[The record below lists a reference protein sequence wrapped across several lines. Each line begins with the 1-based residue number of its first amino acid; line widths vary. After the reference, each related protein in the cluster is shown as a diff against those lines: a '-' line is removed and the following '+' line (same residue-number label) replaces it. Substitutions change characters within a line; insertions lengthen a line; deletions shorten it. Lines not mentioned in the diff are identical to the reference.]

1 MSVNKNWP
9 HVFVLPEDDAN
20 RQMAKGF
27 HQQVPWNRQRQMQV
41 LSVARGWVKV
51 LELFQSVH
59 IGEME
64 RNSHR
69 FMILLIDF
77 DGLEERLT
85 EAKAQIPPHLTDR
98 VFVLGALT
106 TPEALKQAN
115 LGSYKDIGL
124 AMANDCR
131 EGTDSIWG
139 HELLQH
145 NASELER
152 LREHVRPILFPSN
165 G

>member
-1 MSVNKNWP
+1 MSVNKYQP

-20 RQMAKGF
+20 RQLANGF
-27 HQQVPWNRQRQMQV
+27 LLDLAISIRKIQV
-41 LSVARGWVKV
+41 LTPAGGWTKV
-51 LELFQSVH
+51 LDCFISDHLVA
-59 IGEME
+59 MD
-64 RNSHR
+64 RYPAR
-69 FMILLIDF
+69 FMVLLIDF

-115 LGSYKDIGL
+115 LGLYEEIGL

-152 LREHVRPILFPSN
+152 LRKQVRPILFPSN